1 VRNSQLVP
9 VSAPALPRPAAVI
22 FDLDGTLVDTV
33 ETRIAAWLA
42 VFAEEGIPASREAI
56 APLIGSDGKFLA
68 RRIAEASGV
77 HLDDAR
83 AEAIDRRCGEIY
95 DRLNTDPRP
104 LPGVRETLEWLT
116 ERGLPWAIATSSRR
130 EQVDDS
136 VAALGLAME
145 PTIIDGSHVEHA
157 KPAPDLLLYAAREL
171 GQDPV
176 ACWYVGDSTWDMRA
190 ARAADMIPIGVPT
203 GAATPADLE
212 AAGAAAVIGSLAE
225 LRDLAELANLAEF
238 RGLAGPRP
246 QAHQRPT

>member
-1 VRNSQLVP
+1 
-9 VSAPALPRPAAVI
+9 VI

-33 ETRIAAWLA
+33 ETRIAAWLE

-68 RRIAEASGV
+68 RRISEASGL

-83 AEAIDRRCGEIY
+83 AEVIDRRCGEIY

-136 VAALGLAME
+136 LAVLSLATQ
-145 PTIIDGSHVEHA
+145 PTIIDGTHVEQA

-171 GQDPV
+171 GQDPSG
-176 ACWYVGDSTWDMRA
+176 CWYVGDSTWDMRA
-190 ARAADMIPIGVPT
+190 ARAAGMVPIGVPT
-203 GAATPADLE
+203 GAASAADLE
-212 AAGAAAVIGSLAE
+212 GAGAALVIGSLAE
-225 LRDLAELANLAEF
+225 LRDLAELPDV
-238 RGLAGPRP
+238 AGARQHVHQPPR
-246 QAHQRPT
+246 

>member
-1 VRNSQLVP
+1 VISGIPIRLRP
-9 VSAPALPRPAAVI
+9 PRPAAVI

-33 ETRIAAWLA
+33 EKRIGAWLE

-68 RRIAEASGV
+68 RRIAAGAGIE
-77 HLDDAR
+77 LDDAR

-104 LPGVRETLEWLT
+104 PPGVREALEWLS
-116 ERGLPWAIATSSRR
+116 ERRLAWAIATSSRR

-136 VAALGLAME
+136 VAALGLATE

-157 KPAPDLLLYAAREL
+157 KPAPDLLLHAAREL
-171 GQDPV
+171 GKNPA

-190 ARAADMIPIGVPT
+190 ARAAGMVPIGVPT
-203 GAATPADLE
+203 GTATPADLE
-212 AAGAAAVIGSLAE
+212 GAGAATVIASLAE
-225 LRDLAELANLAEF
+225 LPGLADLAGLAELPGLAEAQ
-238 RGLAGPRP
+238 RQAPQPPR
-246 QAHQRPT
+246 